1 MADPTIL
8 RFDLGLEIAQ
18 LRLRSQAGT
27 VLVSA
32 AALDG
37 SLRNVL
43 LTTMNLS
50 DKKAEQ
56 MFGSYGPLYHFSPKF
71 EIACAFKVIDDGLYN
86 DLRII
91 KDIRNTF
98 AHPEGP
104 TDFQTPK
111 IRGLVHKFKSWT
123 SGSDGYALFI
133 HRVEHCKSELDA
145 VADRQLMTQALA
157 AEPKQ
162 WRCFRQALA
171 P

>member
-18 LRLRSQAGT
+18 LRLRSQAGI

-56 MFGSYGPLYHFSPKF
+56 MFAATTAVHFSPKF

-86 DLRII
+86 DLSAIS
-91 KDIRNTF
+91 
-98 AHPEGP
+98 AH
-104 TDFQTPK
+104 
-111 IRGLVHKFKSWT
+111 WT
-123 SGSDGYALFI
+123 E
-133 HRVEHCKSELDA
+133 R
-145 VADRQLMTQALA
+145 AD
-157 AEPKQ
+157 
-162 WRCFRQALA
+162 
-171 P
+171 